1 MDRYVSANLNRA
13 SLWGGKKKRKKK
25 KKKKRTNG
33 IVQVGGMGG
42 TLQSFCGGGVLA
54 NLDFCEV
61 EPWGSEGEGEE
72 WWDRVIRLVEG
83 GREGFWLCVEAER
96 EKADCFFLR
105 GKRTT

>member
-1 MDRYVSANLNRA
+1 MGRKE
-13 SLWGGKKKRKKK
+13 KKKEKEKEKKN
-25 KKKKRTNG
+25 KRHSA
-33 IVQVGGMGG
+33 GGRNGG